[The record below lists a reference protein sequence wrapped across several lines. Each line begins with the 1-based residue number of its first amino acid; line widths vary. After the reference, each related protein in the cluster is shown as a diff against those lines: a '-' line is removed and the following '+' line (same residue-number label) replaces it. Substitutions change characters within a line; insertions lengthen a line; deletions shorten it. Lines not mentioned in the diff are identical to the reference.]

1 MHLIVLYV
9 EYTSEST
16 HVLIGVAIC
25 TLAGGSERLGDL
37 PIEIPPS
44 PPPLPI
50 FGNLFDVGLAGTPWD
65 LMLQL
70 EPKYGP
76 VTRLQLPIAGD
87 FYLVH
92 DPAVRI

>member
-1 MHLIVLYV
+1 MPTEL
-9 EYTSEST
+9 
-16 HVLIGVAIC
+16 
-25 TLAGGSERLGDL
+25 
-37 PIEIPPS
+37 PPS
-44 PPPLPI
+44 PPPLPLL
-50 FGNLFDVGLAGTPWD
+50 GNVLDVGLAGTPWN

-92 DPAVRI
+92 NPKVRETPQRDIFQTKPNLKLLDPNFPITILCLI